1 MPTSISSQSAVYPGS
16 FDPITLGHI
25 DLIQR
30 MSSYYDEITVLIA
43 DNTSKSSMF
52 SPEEKKVLIEQC
64 LQSSSNVKVEVFKGL
79 TVEFARKI
87 GARTI
92 LRGLRAISDFEY
104 EYAMANM
111 NRRLAPDIETQVVFT
126 SPQYSYIS
134 SRMVKEVARYGGALD
149 ELVPAP
155 VIEALKQKVKS

>member
-1 MPTSISSQSAVYPGS
+1 MPTSKSTQSAVYPGS

-30 MSSYYDEITVLIA
+30 MSSYYNEITVLVA

-52 SPEEKKVLIEQC
+52 SPEEKKALIEQC
-64 LQSSSNVKVEVFKGL
+64 LRSSSNVKVEVFKGL
-79 TVEFARKI
+79 TVEYARKI